1 MLAGWTY
8 QVATER
14 DGVSRVSSTKS
25 IRPGISHFSLG
36 LSQKR
41 APGPSFLPLP
51 LSGP

>member
-1 MLAGWTY
+1 MLGWTY
-8 QVATER
+8 QVATRR

-25 IRPGISHFSLG
+25 IGPGTSHFSLG

-41 APGPSFLPLP
+41 APGPPSLPLP